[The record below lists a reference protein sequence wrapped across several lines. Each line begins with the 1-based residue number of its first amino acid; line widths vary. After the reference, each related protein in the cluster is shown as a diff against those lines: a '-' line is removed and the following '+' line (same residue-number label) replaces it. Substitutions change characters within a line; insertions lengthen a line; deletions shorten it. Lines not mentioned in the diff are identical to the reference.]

1 MEIDESASNVVV
13 YDMVRGRLFV
23 TNCGEQFSPVS
34 FGQPTLKA
42 GYIEKVPTD
51 NVQGVVCYGKLT
63 GEIDEPAPD
72 VVVYGMVSRCCP
84 VSLDQLADGD
94 GVSPATAGYMER
106 SMHLSPMNKVSTDN
120 VATLSATAARGG
132 D

>member
-1 MEIDESASNVVV
+1 
-13 YDMVRGRLFV
+13 MVRERLFV

-42 GYIEKVPTD
+42 GYMEKVPTD

-72 VVVYGMVSRCCP
+72 VVVYGMVSSKLMVTVCPRQRLVTWKGRC
-84 VSLDQLADGD
+84 
-94 GVSPATAGYMER
+94 T
-106 SMHLSPMNKVSTDN
+106 
-120 VATLSATAARGG
+120 
-132 D
+132 